1 MCMWGEIKEM
11 EKNMKTRELLSTKM
25 HMRSEDNI
33 EVYMSI
39 WK

>member
-1 MCMWGEIKEM
+1 MCMWGEINEM
-11 EKNMKTRELLSTKM
+11 EENMKTRELSSTKM
-25 HMRSEDNI
+25 HMRSEGNV